1 MSDLIKAIQAA
12 NIPLKAAGLPSYDQV
27 VELLQ
32 AAENKLEG
40 MQRYHG
46 AGAAQS
52 IEAFRAKINA
62 LLEPYPY
69 P

>member
-1 MSDLIKAIQAA
+1 MSNLIKAIEAA
-12 NIPLKAAGLPSYDQV
+12 NISLKAVGLPSYDQV

-46 AGAAQS
+46 ASAAQS
-52 IEAFRAKINA
+52 IDAFRAKING

>member
-1 MSDLIKAIQAA
+1 MSDLIKAIDAA
-12 NIPLKAAGLPSYDQV
+12 NVPLKAAGLPSYDQV

-46 AGAAQS
+46 ASAAQS
-52 IEAFRAKINA
+52 IEGPVHNFV
-62 LLEPYPY
+62 
-69 P
+69 